1 MKRSLASGWRALIT
15 GIAVSALPG
24 VAFAAPGDI
33 KITEVMFNATYD
45 DVWEWIEV
53 TNTGASA
60 INMDGYYAF
69 PLGQND
75 ILDTANGGLGPSP
88 SVSSTLDPDTTINPG
103 ETMILYDAFYGTGNV
118 NNFNTDTQFR
128 SAWSMNPSTKV
139 LGLQFWPTLGNTT
152 GGDTQSI
159 GFWNDRASWR
169 ADMTPP
175 GGGTGSEVTGFA
187 NSQFYLDFKDY
198 PATATVNGNSSITW
212 TGNGDNHDGTKWVQS
227 VSGSNG
233 AVTSVVATIGTGS
246 DIANPGIVSNFATPA
261 PGLYFTEIMYDPSND
276 TSAPIGEW
284 VELFNN
290 TGAAIDLAGY
300 TLDDKNDV
308 KSSPTTPNIAAGLIP
323 AGGTAILYPSNLIT
337 AAEFEATWGPGL
349 NLVGVD
355 NWTSSTLALNN
366 GVNGTTDPN
375 HPLYQI
381 NDSVALWAD
390 HADYLE
396 DAAAV
401 YDADNNPG
409 TTNVN
414 YNSQAQ
420 AVAKQAWGEG
430 LNGFP
435 VAANASM
442 TLADPSGDP
451 TVGANW
457 VAAGFQDQ
465 FGSFQSG
472 LRHPGGDVGSPGSFT
487 IVPEQGQAGDFDDD
501 GDVDGRDF
509 LIWQRG
515 GSTPG
520 GPLSASDLA
529 DWQTNFGAQPPLT
542 AVTAVPEPASL
553 AMLALALVP
562 MAFGRKR

>member
-1 MKRSLASGWRALIT
+1 MKRYLASSWRALIT
-15 GIAVSALPG
+15 GIAISILPSA
-24 VAFAAPGDI
+24 AFAAPGDI

-45 DVWEWIEV
+45 DVWEWIEI

-88 SVSSTLDPDTTINPG
+88 SILSTLDPDTTVNPG
-103 ETMILYDAFYGTGNV
+103 ETMILYDAFYASGNT

-128 SAWSMNPSTKV
+128 SAWSMSPSTKV

-175 GGGTGSEVTGFA
+175 GGGTGAEVTGFA

-198 PATATVNGNSSITW
+198 PVTATVNGNSSITW
-212 TGNGDNHDGTKWVQS
+212 TGNGDNHDGAKWVQS
-227 VSGSNG
+227 ATGVNG
-233 AVTSVVATIGTGS
+233 AVTSVVTAIGTGS
-246 DIANPGIVSNFATPA
+246 DLANPGIVSNFATPA
-261 PGLYFTEIMYDPSND
+261 AGLYFTEIMFDPSND
-276 TSAPIGEW
+276 SAAPIGEW
-284 VELFNN
+284 VELYNN
-290 TGAAIDLAGY
+290 TGAAIDLTGY
-300 TLDDKNDV
+300 VLDDKNNV
-308 KSSPTTPNIAAGLIP
+308 SAATSAAGNIAAGVIP
-323 AGGTAILYPSNLIT
+323 AGGVAILYPENLIT

-349 NLVGVD
+349 NLIGVS
-355 NWTSSTLALNN
+355 NWTSTTMSLNN
-366 GVNGTTDPN
+366 SVNATTDPAN
-375 HPLYQI
+375 PFYQI
-381 NDSVALWAD
+381 NDSVALWD
-390 HADYLE
+390 SY
-396 DAAAV
+396 
-401 YDADNNPG
+401 ADNQADLATYTPG
-409 TTNVN
+409 VGSPVN
-414 YNSQAQ
+414 YNSQAT
-420 AVAKQAWGEG
+420 AIAKQAWGEAF
-430 LNGFP
+430 NGFP
-435 VAANASM
+435 GSAINASIH
-442 TLADPSGDP
+442 LADPSGDP
-451 TVGANW
+451 AVGANW
-457 VAAGFQDQ
+457 LTAGFEDA

-472 LRHPGGDVGSPGSFT
+472 LRHPGGDVGSPGSFVV
-487 IVPEQGQAGDFDDD
+487 IPDDGQAGDFDED

-529 DWQTNFGAQPPLT
+529 DWQANYGTQPPLT

-562 MAFGRKR
+562 VVCGRKR